1 MLNALLADV
10 KLAAAQ
16 TQASVAD
23 GVRRAVLAAAGGTVL
38 LVGLGFLTTALW
50 ILLERE
56 WSSLVAATSIAGIY
70 LVVGFILLMMSGRRR
85 RRVVVAA
92 PLAAAAAVPPPAGTR
107 VPPAGPFAS
116 PISPDASVVPPLVS
130 AFLFGLG
137 AARTAGMARPKR
149 RRRRRREYYPED
161 DW

>member
-56 WSSLVAATSIAGIY
+56 WSSLVAATAIAGIY
-70 LVVGFILLMMSGRRR
+70 LVVGFILLMMAGRRR
-85 RRVVVAA
+85 RRMVVAA
-92 PLAAAAAVPPPAGTR
+92 PLAAAVPPPAGAR